1 MFWPMGVGP
10 SRKLGLLPPPLWGRA
25 GEGGG
30 AMTTRLTTTPTPNP
44 SPQGRGERTEIAAP
58 SYINHNGARPRHAI
72 DWEAL
77 SLHLVFGALAAVA
90 IVFLVAPTVI
100 VLLTSFTASQSLKF
114 PPDGLS
120 LRWYLALLD
129 ADQMQAAAW
138 NSLVVAFWT
147 TVLSVVL
154 GTAAALG
161 LARSRSPLARACDL
175 LFMSPLLLPALAFGF
190 AALIFIHKLGFSP
203 SIPFL
208 VLGHVVVC
216 VPFVLRTTIA
226 ALSQLDPALLDASA
240 SLGAGSWMTFRRVTL
255 PLIAPG
261 LGAGAFLAFMA
272 SFDNVPVSLFLA
284 DERTEVL
291 PIHLWQQI
299 ETNLDV
305 RTAAISGVIVI
316 FTLILMLVAERFG
329 GLTRQMR

>member
-1 MFWPMGVGP
+1 M
-10 SRKLGLLPPPLWGRA
+10 
-25 GEGGG
+25 
-30 AMTTRLTTTPTPNP
+30 
-44 SPQGRGERTEIAAP
+44 AA
-58 SYINHNGARPRHAI
+58 PRHAT

-77 SLHLVFGALAAVA
+77 SLRLVFGALAAVA
-90 IVFLVAPTVI
+90 IVFLVGPTVI
-100 VLLTSFTASQSLKF
+100 MLLTSFTASQSLKF

-120 LRWYLALLD
+120 LRWYVALLD

-147 TVLSVVL
+147 TALSVVL

-161 LARSRSPLARACDL
+161 IARSRSTLARACDV

-190 AALIFIHKLGFSP
+190 AALIFIHRLGFAP

-208 VLGHVVVC
+208 VLGHTVVC
-216 VPFVLRTTIA
+216 VPFVLRTTVA
-226 ALSQLDPALLDASA
+226 ALSQLDPALLDASQ
-240 SLGAGSWMTFRRVTL
+240 SLGAGGWTTFRRVTL

-284 DERTEVL
+284 DERSEML
-291 PIHLWQQI
+291 PIHLWLQI

-305 RTAAISGVIVI
+305 RTAAVSGLIVM
-316 FTLILMLVAERFG
+316 FTLILMLLAERLA

>member
-1 MFWPMGVGP
+1 MV
-10 SRKLGLLPPPLWGRA
+10 
-25 GEGGG
+25 
-30 AMTTRLTTTPTPNP
+30 
-44 SPQGRGERTEIAAP
+44 AP
-58 SYINHNGARPRHAI
+58 RYSI

-77 SLHLVFGALAAVA
+77 SLRLVFGALAAIA
-90 IVFLVAPTVI
+90 IVFLVGPTVI
-100 VLLTSFTASQSLKF
+100 MLLTSFTASQSLKF

-120 LRWYLALLD
+120 LRWYAALLD

-147 TVLSVVL
+147 TALSVVL

-161 LARSRSPLARACDL
+161 IARSRSPLARACDV

-190 AALIFIHKLGFSP
+190 AALIFIHRLGFAP

-208 VLGHVVVC
+208 VLGHTVVC

-226 ALSQLDPALLDASA
+226 ALSQLDHALLDASQ
-240 SLGAGSWMTFRRVTL
+240 SLGAGGWRTFRRVTL

-284 DERTEVL
+284 DERSEML

-305 RTAAISGVIVI
+305 RTAAVSGLIVM
-316 FTLILMLVAERFG
+316 FTLILMLLAERLA

>member
-1 MFWPMGVGP
+1 MV
-10 SRKLGLLPPPLWGRA
+10 
-25 GEGGG
+25 
-30 AMTTRLTTTPTPNP
+30 
-44 SPQGRGERTEIAAP
+44 AP
-58 SYINHNGARPRHAI
+58 RYSI

-77 SLHLVFGALAAVA
+77 SLRLVFGALAAIA
-90 IVFLVAPTVI
+90 IVFLVGPTVI
-100 VLLTSFTASQSLKF
+100 MLLTSFTASQSLKF

-120 LRWYLALLD
+120 LRWYAALLD

-154 GTAAALG
+154 GTPAALG
-161 LARSRSPLARACDL
+161 IVRSRSPLARACDV

-190 AALIFIHKLGFSP
+190 AALIFIHRLGFAP

-208 VLGHVVVC
+208 VLGHTVVC

-226 ALSQLDPALLDASA
+226 ALSQLDHALLDASQ
-240 SLGAGSWMTFRRVTL
+240 SLGAGGWRTFRRVTL

-284 DERTEVL
+284 DERSEML

-305 RTAAISGVIVI
+305 RTAAVSGLIVM
-316 FTLILMLVAERFG
+316 FTLILMLLAERLA